1 MDKIT
6 IKNICNAT
14 VALFVPNAKVSCDLP
29 AGRAFNVNRETYEAL
44 TFDQGFNNLVNLHYL
59 QVIGL
64 EEGERI
70 SENEKI
76 TTKEQINTMLDT
88 LDITTFAKFI
98 PNAAPAEKET
108 VVDLAVEKK
117 ITHSGFVSL
126 IKKYCGRDV
135 MELIHTKHQ
144 EEE

>member
-14 VALFVPNAKVSCDLP
+14 VALFVPDAKLSRELP
-29 AGRAFNVNRETYEAL
+29 SGRTINVDRETYEAL

-64 EEGERI
+64 EEDEVKVEGDVV
-70 SENEKI
+70 S
-76 TTKEQINTMLDT
+76 KEQIDRMLDT
-88 LDITTFAKFI
+88 LDITAFAKFI

-108 VVDLAVEKK
+108 VVELAVEKK

-135 MELIHTKHQ
+135 MDLINTKHQ
-144 EEE
+144 EED

>member
-6 IKNICNAT
+6 IKNICDAT
-14 VALFVPNAKVSCDLP
+14 VALFVPDAKLSREIPV
-29 AGRAFNVNRETYEAL
+29 GRFINVDKETYEAL

-59 QVIGL
+59 QILGL
-64 EEGERI
+64 EE
-70 SENEKI
+70 SENSLSETV
-76 TTKEQINTMLDT
+76 TTKEQIEKMLDT
-88 LDITTFAKFI
+88 LDITAFAKFI

-126 IKKYCGRDV
+126 IKKYCERDI
-135 MELIHTKHQ
+135 MDLIHTKHQ
-144 EEE
+144 EEDE